1 MKSMKKFFS
10 MIIGTMLLASCMD
23 MELLPNDKTVEED
36 FWQSKSDVSLMVNG
50 AYNQFAK
57 ADVVKRLIIWGDF
70 RSDEMIAT
78 TTEIPSTNSTRVA
91 LSQIEEVAIETTNMF
106 ADWSSIYTVI
116 NYCNIVLEKAGNVR
130 NIDPNYTDGDYLTDR
145 SQMLALRALCY
156 FYLVRTFRDV
166 PYTNVAYL
174 NSTQDMVIK
183 QLPPTE
189 VLQYC
194 INDLE
199 EAAKNALSSQ
209 LTGWKAKGYI
219 TIDAI
224 NSMLADI
231 YLWRGSVT
239 HNVSDYQAAITY
251 ADKVIDAKKA
261 AQVTMPGMESKLPN
275 LTSIGR
281 DTYADLFGNIAN
293 ENGGSEESIFELQF
307 SGDRY
312 NEAVNQLYN
321 KYKDYNSGVGYL
333 SSSKKMGAAI
343 GTGQVANDV
352 KVPFAKTKDYRY
364 WNSTFA
370 VKTDVVDGYPIRKM
384 VAQSNYT
391 SLKDAA
397 PDKGEPVMGRT
408 YDGYA
413 QNFIIYRLADV
424 MLMKAEAMVAMT
436 SDADLENTDTGE
448 DAAAAKK
455 AALLQLQQ
463 AFNLVWEVNTRS
475 LDESAWASDSL
486 RWNAYKDKTKMETL
500 VLQERQRELC
510 YEGKRWFDLLRY
522 NYRHQETPCQYH
534 VMMVDQNGQ
543 YMKSYDNFLQ
553 IIQSR
558 YTEGNASART
568 NKMKEEPRLYLPVP
582 HRDILTA
589 REWLHQ
595 NPMYQDEFSE

>member
-57 ADVVKRLIIWGDF
+57 PDVVKRLIIWGDF

-78 TTEIPSTNSTRVA
+78 TTEISSTNTTRVA

-106 ADWSSIYTVI
+106 AEWASLYTVI

-130 NIDPNYTDGDYLTDR
+130 NIDPNYTDGDYQTDR

-239 HNVSDYQAAITY
+239 HNVADYQAAVTY

-261 AQVTMPGMESKLPN
+261 AQTVMPGMENKLPN
-275 LTSIGR
+275 LTSIGWE
-281 DTYADLFGNIAN
+281 TYSDLFGN
-293 ENGGSEESIFELQF
+293 GDSEESIFELQF
-307 SGDRY
+307 NANRY

-321 KYKDYNSGVGYL
+321 KYANNHSGVGYL

-352 KVPFAKTKDYRY
+352 KVPFAKNKDYRY

-384 VAQSNYT
+384 VAQENCVF
-391 SLKDAA
+391 LKDAV
-397 PDKGEPVMGRT
+397 PDKGEAVMGRT
-408 YDGYA
+408 YDKYA

-436 SDADLENTDTGE
+436 SDADLESTDTGE
-448 DAAAAKK
+448 EAAAAKK

-486 RWNAYKDKTKMETL
+486 RWNAYKDKAKMEEL

>member
-1 MKSMKKFFS
+1 MKKFFS

-36 FWQSKSDVSLMVNG
+36 FWQSKSDVSQMVNG

-78 TTEIPSTNSTRVA
+78 TTEISATNATRVA

-106 ADWSSIYTVI
+106 AEWASLYTVI

-130 NIDPNYTDGDYLTDR
+130 NIDPNYTEGDYQTDR

-239 HNVSDYQAAITY
+239 HNVADYQAAITY
-251 ADKVIDAKKA
+251 ADKVIDSKKA
-261 AQVTMPGMESKLPN
+261 AQITMPGMENKLPN

-281 DTYADLFGNIAN
+281 DTYADLFGEIAN
-293 ENGGSEESIFELQF
+293 VNGGSEESIFELQF

-321 KYKDYNSGVGYL
+321 KYANNNSGVGYL

-343 GTGQVANDV
+343 STGQVANDV

-384 VAQSNYT
+384 VAQENFV
-391 SLKDAA
+391 SLKDAV
-397 PDKGEPVMGRT
+397 PDKGEAVMGRT
-408 YDGYA
+408 YDKYA

-436 SDADLENTDTGE
+436 SDADLESTDTSE
-448 DAAAAKK
+448 EAAAAKK
-455 AALLQLQQ
+455 AALLQLEQ
-463 AFNLVWEVNTRS
+463 AYNLVWEVNTRS
-475 LDESAWASDSL
+475 LDESVWASDSL
-486 RWNAYKDKTKMETL
+486 RWNAYKDKAKMEDL

>member
-36 FWQSKSDVSLMVNG
+36 FWQSKSDVSQMVNG

-78 TTEIPSTNSTRVA
+78 TTEISATNATRVA

-106 ADWSSIYTVI
+106 AEWASLYTVI

-130 NIDPNYTDGDYLTDR
+130 NIDPNYTEGDYQTDR

-239 HNVSDYQAAITY
+239 HNVADYQAAITY
-251 ADKVIDAKKA
+251 ADKVIDSKKA
-261 AQVTMPGMESKLPN
+261 AQITMPGMENKLPN

-281 DTYADLFGNIAN
+281 DTYADLFGEIAN
-293 ENGGSEESIFELQF
+293 VNGGSEESIFELQF

-321 KYKDYNSGVGYL
+321 KYANNNSGVGYL

-343 GTGQVANDV
+343 GSGQVANDV

-384 VAQSNYT
+384 VAQENFV
-391 SLKDAA
+391 SLKDAV
-397 PDKGEPVMGRT
+397 PDKGEAVMGRT
-408 YDGYA
+408 YDKYA

-436 SDADLENTDTGE
+436 SDADLESTDTSE
-448 DAAAAKK
+448 EAAAAKK
-455 AALLQLQQ
+455 AALLQLEQ
-463 AFNLVWEVNTRS
+463 AYNLVWEVNTRS
-475 LDESAWASDSL
+475 LDESVWASDSL
-486 RWNAYKDKTKMETL
+486 RWNAYKDKAKMEDL

>member
-1 MKSMKKFFS
+1 MKKFFS

-36 FWQSKSDVSLMVNG
+36 FWQSKSDVSQMVNG

-78 TTEIPSTNSTRVA
+78 TTEISATNATRVA

-106 ADWSSIYTVI
+106 AEWASLYTVI

-130 NIDPNYTDGDYLTDR
+130 NIDPNYTEGDYQTDR

-239 HNVSDYQAAITY
+239 HNVADYQAAITY
-251 ADKVIDAKKA
+251 ADKVIDSKKA
-261 AQVTMPGMESKLPN
+261 AQITMPGMENKLPN

-281 DTYADLFGNIAN
+281 DTYADLFGEIAN
-293 ENGGSEESIFELQF
+293 VNGGSEESIFELQF

-321 KYKDYNSGVGYL
+321 KYANNNSGVGYL

-343 GTGQVANDV
+343 STGQVANDV

-384 VAQSNYT
+384 VAQENFV
-391 SLKDAA
+391 SLKDAV
-397 PDKGEPVMGRT
+397 PDKGEAVMGRT
-408 YDGYA
+408 YDKYA

-436 SDADLENTDTGE
+436 SDADLESTDTSE
-448 DAAAAKK
+448 EAAAAKK
-455 AALLQLQQ
+455 AALLQLEQ
-463 AFNLVWEVNTRS
+463 AYNLVWEVNTRS
-475 LDESAWASDSL
+475 LDESVWASDSL
-486 RWNAYKDKTKMETL
+486 RWNAYKDKAKMEDL

-522 NYRHQETPCQYH
+522 NYRHQDTPCQYH

>member
-1 MKSMKKFFS
+1 MKKFFS

-36 FWQSKSDVSLMVNG
+36 FWQSKSDVSQMVNG

-78 TTEIPSTNSTRVA
+78 TTEISATNATRVA

-106 ADWSSIYTVI
+106 AEWASLYTVI

-130 NIDPNYTDGDYLTDR
+130 NIDPNYTEGDYQTDR

-239 HNVSDYQAAITY
+239 HNVADYQAAITY
-251 ADKVIDAKKA
+251 ADKVIDSKKA
-261 AQVTMPGMESKLPN
+261 AQITMPGMENKLPN

-281 DTYADLFGNIAN
+281 DTYADLFGEIAN
-293 ENGGSEESIFELQF
+293 VNGGSEESIFELQF

-321 KYKDYNSGVGYL
+321 KYANNNSGVGYL

-343 GTGQVANDV
+343 GSGQVANDV

-384 VAQSNYT
+384 VAQENFV
-391 SLKDAA
+391 SLKDAV
-397 PDKGEPVMGRT
+397 PDKGEAVMGRT
-408 YDGYA
+408 YDKYA

-436 SDADLENTDTGE
+436 SDADLESTDTSE
-448 DAAAAKK
+448 EAAAAKK
-455 AALLQLQQ
+455 AALLQLEQ
-463 AFNLVWEVNTRS
+463 AYNLVWEVNTRS
-475 LDESAWASDSL
+475 LDESAWTSDSL

>member
-1 MKSMKKFFS
+1 MKKFFS

-23 MELLPNDKTVEED
+23 MELLPNNMTVEED
-36 FWQSKSDVSLMVNG
+36 FWQSKSDVSQMVNG

-78 TTEIPSTNSTRVA
+78 TTEISATNTTRVA

-106 ADWSSIYTVI
+106 AEWASLYTVI
-116 NYCNIVLEKAGNVR
+116 NYCNIVLEKAGDVR
-130 NIDPNYTDGDYLTDR
+130 NIDPNYTDGDYQTDR

-239 HNVSDYQAAITY
+239 HNVADYQAAVTY

-275 LTSIGR
+275 LTSTGR
-281 DTYADLFGNIAN
+281 DTYADLFGEIAN
-293 ENGGSEESIFELQF
+293 VNGGSEESIFELQF
-307 SGDRY
+307 NGDRY

-321 KYKDYNSGVGYL
+321 KYANNNSGVGYL

-384 VAQSNYT
+384 VAQENFVG
-391 SLKDAA
+391 LKDAV
-397 PDKGEPVMGRT
+397 PDKGEAVMGRT
-408 YDGYA
+408 YDKYA

-436 SDADLENTDTGE
+436 SDADLESTDTGE
-448 DAAAAKK
+448 EAAAAKK

-486 RWNAYKDKTKMETL
+486 RWNAYKDKAKMEEL

>member
-1 MKSMKKFFS
+1 MKKFFS

-57 ADVVKRLIIWGDF
+57 PDVVKRLIIWGDF

-78 TTEIPSTNSTRVA
+78 TTEISSTNTTRVA

-106 ADWSSIYTVI
+106 AEWASLYTVI

-130 NIDPNYTDGDYLTDR
+130 NIDPNYTDGDYQTDR

-239 HNVSDYQAAITY
+239 HNVADYQAAVTY

-261 AQVTMPGMESKLPN
+261 AQTVMPGMENKLPN
-275 LTSIGR
+275 LTSIGWE
-281 DTYADLFGNIAN
+281 TYSDLFGN
-293 ENGGSEESIFELQF
+293 GDSEESIFELQF
-307 SGDRY
+307 NANRY

-321 KYKDYNSGVGYL
+321 KYANNHSGVGYL

-384 VAQSNYT
+384 VAQENCVF
-391 SLKDAA
+391 LKDAV
-397 PDKGEPVMGRT
+397 PDKGEAVMGRT
-408 YDGYA
+408 YDKYA

-436 SDADLENTDTGE
+436 SDADLESTDTGE
-448 DAAAAKK
+448 EAAAAKK

-486 RWNAYKDKTKMETL
+486 RWNAYKDKAKMEEL

>member
-1 MKSMKKFFS
+1 MKKFFS

-50 AYNQFAK
+50 AYSQFAK
-57 ADVVKRLIIWGDF
+57 PDVVKRLIIWGDF

-78 TTEIPSTNSTRVA
+78 TTEISSTNPTRVA

-106 ADWSSIYTVI
+106 AEWSSLYTVI
-116 NYCNIVLEKAGNVR
+116 NYCNIVLEKAGDVR
-130 NIDPNYTDGDYLTDR
+130 NIDPNYTDGDYQTDR

-239 HNVSDYQAAITY
+239 HNVADYQAAITY

-261 AQVTMPGMESKLPN
+261 AQITMPGMENKLPN
-275 LTSIGR
+275 LTSTGR
-281 DTYADLFGNIAN
+281 DTYADLFGEIAN
-293 ENGGSEESIFELQF
+293 VNGGSEESIFELQF
-307 SGDRY
+307 NGLRY
-312 NEAVNQLYN
+312 NEAVCQLYN
-321 KYKDYNSGVGYL
+321 KYKDNNSGVGFL
-333 SSSKKMGAAI
+333 SASKKMGAAI
-343 GTGQVANDV
+343 GSSQTANDV
-352 KVPFAKTKDYRY
+352 KVPFAKAKDYRY
-364 WNSTFA
+364 WNSTYA

-384 VAQSNYT
+384 VARINYR
-391 SLKDAA
+391 SLKDAV

-408 YDGYA
+408 YDNYA

-436 SDADLENTDTGE
+436 SDAALESTETTE
-448 DAAAAKK
+448 DAVAAKN
-455 AALLQLQQ
+455 AALLQLRQ

-486 RWNAYKDKTKMETL
+486 RWNAYKEKDKMETL

-522 NYRHQETPCQYH
+522 NYRHQDAPCQYH

-558 YTEGNASART
+558 YSEGNAAART

>member
-1 MKSMKKFFS
+1 MKKFFS

-36 FWQSKSDVSLMVNG
+36 FWQSKSDVSQMVNG

-57 ADVVKRLIIWGDF
+57 ADVVKRLIVWGDF

-78 TTEIPSTNSTRVA
+78 TSEISGTNTTRVA

-106 ADWSSIYTVI
+106 AEWASFYTVI

-130 NIDPNYTDGDYLTDR
+130 NIDPNYTDGDYQTDR

-199 EAAKNALSSQ
+199 EASKNALSSQ

-219 TIDAI
+219 TLDAI
-224 NSMLADI
+224 HAMLADI

-239 HNVSDYQAAITY
+239 HSQSDYQAAVAY

-261 AQVTMPGMESKLPN
+261 AQVVMPGRESKLPN
-275 LTSIGR
+275 LTSIGA
-281 DTYADLFGNIAN
+281 DSYTDLFGKAAN
-293 ENGGSEESIFELQF
+293 LNGGSEESIFELQF
-307 SGDRY
+307 CEERY

-321 KYKDYNSGVGYL
+321 KYANNNSGVGYL
-333 SSSKKMGAAI
+333 TGAKKMGTAI
-343 GTGQVANDV
+343 GTTQASNDV

-364 WNSTFA
+364 WNSTYA
-370 VKTDVVDGYPIRKM
+370 VLTDVVDGYPIRKM
-384 VAQSNYT
+384 VAQDFFT
-391 SLKDAA
+391 SSLATV
-397 PDKGEPVMGRT
+397 PTKGDLAVGRT
-408 YDGYA
+408 YTGFA

-424 MLMKAEAMVAMT
+424 MLMKAEALVAMT
-436 SDADLENTDTGE
+436 SEAALNSTETGE
-448 DAAAAKK
+448 DAVAAKN

-463 AFNLVWEVNTRS
+463 AFNMVWEVNTRS

-486 RWNAYKDKTKMETL
+486 RWNAYKNKTKMEEL

-522 NYRHQETPCQYH
+522 NYRHQDTPCQYH
-534 VMMVDQNGQ
+534 VMMVDQDGK
-543 YMKSYDNFLQ
+543 YMESYDNFLQ

-595 NPMYQDEFSE
+595 NPMYQDEFTE

>member
-1 MKSMKKFFS
+1 MRKFFS

-36 FWQSKSDVSLMVNG
+36 FWQSKSDVSQMVNG
-50 AYNQFAK
+50 AYNQFAN
-57 ADVVKRLIIWGDF
+57 AEVVKRLIIWGDF

-78 TTEIPSTNSTRVA
+78 TTEIASTNATRVA
-91 LSQIEEVAIETTNMF
+91 LSQIEEVAIETTNTF
-106 ADWSSIYTVI
+106 AEWASIYSVI
-116 NYCNIVLEKAGNVR
+116 NYCNIVLEKAGNVCS
-130 NIDPNYTDGDYLTDR
+130 IDPNYTDGDYQTDR

-189 VLQYC
+189 VLQHC

-199 EAAKNALSSQ
+199 EASKNALSSQ

-219 TIDAI
+219 TLDAI

-239 HNVSDYQAAITY
+239 HNVSDYQAAIAY
-251 ADKVIDAKKA
+251 ADKVIDAKKN
-261 AQVTMPGMESKLPN
+261 AQVVMPGGESKLSN
-275 LTSIGR
+275 LTSIGSECYR
-281 DTYADLFGNIAN
+281 DLYGEFTNL
-293 ENGGSEESIFELQF
+293 NGGSEESIFELQF
-307 SGDRY
+307 NSNRT

-321 KYKDYNSGVGYL
+321 KYKDNNSGVGFL
-333 SSSKKMGAAI
+333 SASKKMGAAI
-343 GTGQVANDV
+343 GSSQTANDV
-352 KVPFAKTKDYRY
+352 KVPFAKAKDYRY
-364 WNSTFA
+364 WNSTYA

-408 YDGYA
+408 YAGYA

-436 SDADLENTDTGE
+436 SDAALESTETTE
-448 DAAAAKK
+448 DAVAAKN
-455 AALLQLQQ
+455 AALLQLRQ

-486 RWNAYKDKTKMETL
+486 RWNAYKEKDKMETL

-522 NYRHQETPCQYH
+522 NYRHQDAPCQYH

-558 YTEGNASART
+558 YSEGNAAART

>member
-1 MKSMKKFFS
+1 MKKFFS

-36 FWQSKSDVSLMVNG
+36 FWQSKSDVSQMVNG

-78 TTEIPSTNSTRVA
+78 TTEISATNATRVA

-106 ADWSSIYTVI
+106 AEWASLYTVI

-130 NIDPNYTDGDYLTDR
+130 NIDPNYTEGDYQTDR

-224 NSMLADI
+224 NSMVADI

-239 HNVSDYQAAITY
+239 HNVADYQAAITY
-251 ADKVIDAKKA
+251 ADKVIDSKKA
-261 AQVTMPGMESKLPN
+261 AQITMPGMENKLPN

-281 DTYADLFGNIAN
+281 DTYADLFGEIAN
-293 ENGGSEESIFELQF
+293 VNGGSEESIFELQF

-321 KYKDYNSGVGYL
+321 KYANNNSGVGYL

-343 GTGQVANDV
+343 STGQVANDV

-384 VAQSNYT
+384 VAQENFV
-391 SLKDAA
+391 SLKDAV
-397 PDKGEPVMGRT
+397 PDKGEAVMGRT
-408 YDGYA
+408 YDKYA

-436 SDADLENTDTGE
+436 SDADLESTDTSE
-448 DAAAAKK
+448 EAAAAKK
-455 AALLQLQQ
+455 AALLQLEQ
-463 AFNLVWEVNTRS
+463 AYNLVWEVNTRS
-475 LDESAWASDSL
+475 LDESVWASDSL
-486 RWNAYKDKTKMETL
+486 RWNAYKDKAKMEDL